1 MIEKIILD
9 YLSAELVT
17 PVFME
22 IPFNPPDEY
31 VTIEKTGSGVDDYI
45 NRATLAIQSHAQSL
59 LRAAQI
65 NDDVKTVMDSAV
77 VLPEIG
83 KSKLNSDYNF
93 TDQRSK
99 EYRYQAVYN
108 LVF

>member
-9 YLSAELVT
+9 YLKTQLVP
-17 PVFME
+17 PVYME
-22 IPFNPPDEY
+22 IPLNPPDEY

-65 NDDVKTVMDSAV
+65 NEDVKTAMDSAIT
-77 VLPEIG
+77 LPEIA

-93 TDQRSK
+93 TDTRTK

-108 LVF
+108 IVF